1 MTTLLSIFLMAP
13 SAGGAQGG
21 SNPMQFIIMIGL
33 MVGVFYFFMIR
44 PQTKKAKEA
53 KTFRESI
60 KKGDKVIT
68 IGGLHGKIVEIQE
81 NTFIIE
87 TEGGG
92 RLKFEKSSISPEST
106 AALNKQA

>member
-13 SAGGAQGG
+13 SKDGQGG
-21 SNPMQFIIMIGL
+21 NPMSFILMIGM
-33 MVGVFYFFMIR
+33 MVLVFYFFMIR

-53 KTFRESI
+53 KTFREGV

-68 IGGLHGKIVEIQE
+68 IGGVHGKILEIGDV
-81 NTFIIE
+81 TAIIE

-92 RLKFEKSSISPEST
+92 KLKIEVSSISPEAT
-106 AALNKQA
+106 MALNKAS